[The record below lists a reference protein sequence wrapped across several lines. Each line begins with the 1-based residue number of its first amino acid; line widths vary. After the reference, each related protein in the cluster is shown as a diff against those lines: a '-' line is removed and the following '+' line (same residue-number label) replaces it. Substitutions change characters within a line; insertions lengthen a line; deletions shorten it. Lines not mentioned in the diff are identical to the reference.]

1 MVVVLCTA
9 DTDNSGPG
17 RTQVLLLESW
27 GSSHCVLGHAVKC
40 PQNLQNKQQVRYS
53 LNLYHPWQFL
63 AVKRNC
69 FCLYNSY
76 SWNISLY
83 ISSGQVNDHFDQLSN
98 QVSHLV
104 RVIADRPTETNA
116 TVSWNMGELSDA
128 SAASDGTQRR
138 SGALPSWMCTC
149 PTIEADKGWWQQS
162 FPSRAFLTG
171 SLTSLPCWSNA
182 PEYWAYIA
190 AQTISWVWKI

>member
-27 GSSHCVLGHAVKC
+27 GSSHCVLGQAVKC

-116 TVSWNMGELSDA
+116 ATVSWNMGGLS

-138 SGALPSWMCTC
+138 SRALPSWMCTC
-149 PTIEADKGWWQQS
+149 PLSNYRSWQGVVTTVFSKQ
-162 FPSRAFLTG
+162 
-171 SLTSLPCWSNA
+171 SLPHRVTYFTSMLIQCTWILGLYCS
-182 PEYWAYIA
+182 
-190 AQTISWVWKI
+190 TDD